1 MAEHIAQGRD
11 AVLDAMARRRDG
23 RADRRMT
30 VDTEHRRL
38 CHALFDALEAG
49 DVAGVDACYAPGH
62 DDVDQRHAARPSR
75 ARRTSRPSTRAAGMH
90 RRRLYND
97 RNINTFDDGFVV
109 QYTTHVVA
117 HNGTEVPLSA
127 CLVAE
132 VRDGKIS
139 KLFEYLDTTQ
149 FRSRAQDEMSDVMTE
164 YEIRELCNEFF
175 DAYQDGRVDVL
186 RRIMSDDCIV
196 WHNVFGR
203 ETTARREPRGLSRTA
218 TPGSAAAPTTTA
230 SSTRSTTAS

>member
-1 MAEHIAQGRD
+1 MT
-11 AVLDAMARRRDG
+11 
-23 RADRRMT
+23 T

-38 CHALFDALEAG
+38 CHALFDALETG
-49 DVAGVDACYAPGH
+49 DVDGVAECYAPDMTMWINLSGETITREANLEAI
-62 DDVDQRHAARPSR
+62 DQGR
-75 ARRTSRPSTRAAGMH
+75 GMH

-132 VRDGKIS
+132 VRDGKIF

-149 FRSRAQDEMSDVMTE
+149 FRSRAKTK
-164 YEIRELCNEFF
+164 
-175 DAYQDGRVDVL
+175 
-186 RRIMSDDCIV
+186 
-196 WHNVFGR
+196 
-203 ETTARREPRGLSRTA
+203 
-218 TPGSAAAPTTTA
+218 
-230 SSTRSTTAS
+230 